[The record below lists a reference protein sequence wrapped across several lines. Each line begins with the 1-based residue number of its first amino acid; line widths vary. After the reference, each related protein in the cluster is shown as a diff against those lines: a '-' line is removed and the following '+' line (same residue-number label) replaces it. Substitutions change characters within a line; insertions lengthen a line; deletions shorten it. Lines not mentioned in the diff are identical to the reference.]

1 MKSKIQFLFLAA
13 LLLGAYCCSPKGDGS
28 VTEIM
33 VNGDKMYAFSL
44 NELRS
49 DTNIIA
55 LSSLV
60 EDCDLV
66 QLETN
71 DDTYVNPWF
80 TTVTDKYIGVRQRDN
95 RPYMLF
101 DRSGKFITNVGS
113 QGGGPGEY
121 TISLYDDIIDDKNE
135 LVYLTSMNSDKIMVY
150 NTSGQ
155 FLRDIVAPIRLQ
167 KPKMFLEDGIL
178 TVIHMPFGNQ
188 AIAAQFNAST
198 GEVLRGLTSPS
209 HLVVRSFDGEI
220 FNTRN
225 VPGVFD
231 FLHTS
236 SDTLY
241 HFDVKNNKIKPG
253 FMMTFESSE
262 KPFKQY
268 YQVNKELLLT
278 FIFGKG
284 LVATDLK
291 NKTSSWVKVVND
303 YYGNMPAPTF
313 ITQLRNGYWVYNLQ
327 PEQLIENIEDR
338 LAKKDCSENDKKI
351 LNKTLSTLE
360 EGANNVVFIGKLKSE
375 VKNRMW

>member
-303 YYGNMPAPTF
+303 YCGNMLAPTF

>member
-80 TTVTDKYIGVRQRDN
+80 TTVTDKYIGVRQHDN

>member
-303 YYGNMPAPTF
+303 YCGNMLAPTF

-375 VKNRMW
+375 VKNRLW

>member
-1 MKSKIQFLFLAA
+1 MKSKTQFLFLAA

-338 LAKKDCSENDKKI
+338 LVKKDCSENDKKI